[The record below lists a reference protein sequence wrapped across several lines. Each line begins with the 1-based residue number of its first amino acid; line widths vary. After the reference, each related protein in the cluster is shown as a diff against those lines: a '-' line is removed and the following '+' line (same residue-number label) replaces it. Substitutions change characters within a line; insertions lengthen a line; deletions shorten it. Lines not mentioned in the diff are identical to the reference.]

1 MFLCQK
7 AVIFCPRSLR
17 FQIKQDRPKGRSRG
31 PCSVRERHYRPG
43 DTVRQSEIYKV
54 LHDAEHRAF
63 HEVVMISGD
72 HFPTCKTCRDRV
84 RFKLVRA
91 ATYIFDDQDFET
103 GGD

>member
-1 MFLCQK
+1 
-7 AVIFCPRSLR
+7 
-17 FQIKQDRPKGRSRG
+17 
-31 PCSVRERHYRPG
+31 
-43 DTVRQSEIYKV
+43 V